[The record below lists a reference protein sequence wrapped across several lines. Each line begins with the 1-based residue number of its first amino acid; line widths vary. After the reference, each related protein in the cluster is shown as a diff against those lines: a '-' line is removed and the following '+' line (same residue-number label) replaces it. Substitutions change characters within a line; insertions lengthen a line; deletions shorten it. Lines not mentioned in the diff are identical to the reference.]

1 MVRRIVFCLLAMVM
15 LLGALGCTPA
25 EQPPVEDEQQP
36 EAPAE
41 QGVTITDE
49 YVIVFP
55 QKFNTY
61 IDRATSN
68 LQVTLKQKTGVRLQ
82 VANERTA
89 PVAKEI
95 VIGQC
100 NRFDAASATSPIMLQ
115 DDKIIFTST
124 DPARLYFYVEAF
136 VDHCIAEGAL
146 NEQGQLY
153 LTEQTLAKVVAR
165 ATTYEGKLTV
175 LTQNLRYR
183 DDEGGNSV
191 AQRSER
197 FLELVLEYDP
207 DIIGT
212 QEATPLWTRYLQEY
226 LSDEYTMVGVFR
238 DGTGHGGDEANYILY
253 RTERFTLVDS
263 GTFWLNPADTE
274 KVGKIEDALCN
285 RICTWALLKDNK
297 TGEQILACNTHL
309 DHSTDAIRAAQLA
322 VLFEQLSYDLGHYS
336 VIMTGDFNMLRESEP
351 YKAVT
356 KAGLLDGQ
364 RNAWLDESTVDH
376 SCHLY
381 TDDGEIID
389 YCFHSKD
396 LLPIYTKI
404 VSDDYGGYVSD
415 HYGVLVELV
424 PKRK

>member
-1 MVRRIVFCLLAMVM
+1 MVM

-297 TGEQILACNTHL
+297 TGEQILACNLYVLWKAWT
-309 DHSTDAIRAAQLA
+309 TDNRNDTCQA
-322 VLFEQLSYDLGHYS
+322 FS
-336 VIMTGDFNMLRESEP
+336 N
-351 YKAVT
+351 
-356 KAGLLDGQ
+356 LLHQ
-364 RNAWLDESTVDH
+364 IS
-376 SCHLY
+376 
-381 TDDGEIID
+381 
-389 YCFHSKD
+389 
-396 LLPIYTKI
+396 
-404 VSDDYGGYVSD
+404 
-415 HYGVLVELV
+415 
-424 PKRK
+424 